1 MGCFNKPHS
10 NIYPTIIM
18 SLETFLLIVFF
29 TGETGNSEMGFLPT
43 FGPCYIN
50 LYGSPREF
58 SSLSDPY
65 EDLNLGKASAVD
77 EFDMFPFPSIEN
89 LFAAKMF

>member
-1 MGCFNKPHS
+1 
-10 NIYPTIIM
+10 
-18 SLETFLLIVFF
+18 
-29 TGETGNSEMGFLPT
+29 MGFLPT

-50 LYGSPREF
+50 LYMAAQE
-58 SSLSDPY
+58 SSRAYLTLI

-89 LFAAKMF
+89 LFAAKMFWAKKQFK